1 MYFHWNGSKRV
12 KVALNFIES
21 KSFKTP
27 QILEDYCNENF
38 SNHILGIILSY
49 TQKINTFSW
58 IK

>member
-38 SNHILGIILSY
+38 QIIYLG
-49 TQKINTFSW
+49 
-58 IK
+58 